1 MSVGRIS
8 STEKDENTT
17 QYSTSLSLGNQES
30 TKTSGGGFFMR
41 SFAAPV
47 SSSID
52 WATRKKNKRY
62 GDIADDFIQSAEDE
76 MPSRM
81 LETITDEA
89 EL

>member
-1 MSVGRIS
+1 
-8 STEKDENTT
+8 
-17 QYSTSLSLGNQES
+17 
-30 TKTSGGGFFMR
+30 MR

-62 GDIADDFIQSAEDE
+62 GEICDEFLQSAEDE

-89 EL
+89 EF